1 MDYLKKVKT
10 HIGLT
15 DDLQDEQLK
24 TIIENVEAELLSR
37 IPKQPDDNIPSE
49 LDFIVIEVSSKRY
62 NRIGAE
68 GMTSESVDGRSN
80 SFEANDF
87 DAYDKIIDALFPVD
101 TLERKGGIR
110 FY

>member
-10 HIGLT
+10 RIGLT

-37 IPKQPDDNIPSE
+37 IPKQPDDVIPSE

-80 SFEANDF
+80 SFEVNDF